1 MTIHRP
7 RTGQMRAIIVPV
19 TATIDRSEDFGLFVD
34 GSERKCYLD
43 VVSRMVVAMAL
54 SIKTDEADRLARE
67 LSRLT
72 GETMTD
78 AITQA
83 MRERLERLR
92 AEREAQG
99 DYVARMKAFVR
110 ERAGRYDRRP
120 VTQQEWD
127 EAVGDTPEE
136 LDVSR

>member
-1 MTIHRP
+1 MEPGPPRP
-7 RTGQMRAIIVPV
+7 NALDWKDRRMHAIYK
-19 TATIDRSEDFGLFVD
+19 LN
-34 GSERKCYLD
+34 LD
-43 VVSRMVVAMAL
+43 TEAAMAL

-78 AITQA
+78 AITRA

-92 AEREAQG
+92 AEQKANS

-110 ERAGRYDRRP
+110 ERADRYDHRP
-120 VTQQEWD
+120 VTKQEWD
-127 EAVGDTPEE
+127 EAVGDTPED
-136 LDVSR
+136 LGLSQ

>member
-1 MTIHRP
+1 
-7 RTGQMRAIIVPV
+7 
-19 TATIDRSEDFGLFVD
+19 
-34 GSERKCYLD
+34 
-43 VVSRMVVAMAL
+43 MAL
-54 SIKTDEADRLARE
+54 SIKTEEADRLARE

-92 AEREAQG
+92 TAQEAQG
-99 DYVARMKAFVR
+99 DYIARAQAFVR
-110 ERAGRYDRRP
+110 KHAHLFDRRP
-120 VTQQEWD
+120 VTKQEWD

-136 LDVSR
+136 FGLRK